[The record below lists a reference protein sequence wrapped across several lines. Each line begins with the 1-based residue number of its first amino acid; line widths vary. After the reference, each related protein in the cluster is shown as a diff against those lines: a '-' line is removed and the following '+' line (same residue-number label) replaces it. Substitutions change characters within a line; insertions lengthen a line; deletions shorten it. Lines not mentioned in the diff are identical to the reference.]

1 MTDKKTTINYML
13 IAVLSIVVFRFIITG
28 AIPLLDKTEA
38 RYAEISRLMQETGEW
53 VVLQIDYNEPFWAKP
68 PLSTWMSAVSFELFG
83 VNELTARLPS
93 FLLGVAMLFILG
105 YFVKKTKVSPLV
117 PALVLVTTPE
127 FLIHMGVVS
136 TDSALCFS
144 VMLIMLSFWKSISS
158 DKKTIWNY
166 LFFVGLGLGFLAKG
180 PLVLVL
186 TGAPVFF
193 WLLLNRKTFFSNL
206 GKLPWIVGLL
216 ITIAIALP
224 WYLLTEQRSPGFID
238 YFIVGEHF
246 NRFLKPGWSGDL
258 YGQPKTQ
265 PLGLI
270 WVFMLSF
277 CLPWF
282 YIVLAKIVKFKKRI
296 LDDKYVAFLLF
307 WLFWT
312 PIFFTISKNILHTY
326 ILPSTVPM
334 ALLIA
339 HWWPEYKHKKKALI
353 ACSIFPILVFIA
365 GAGLLVTDQWKV
377 YMNSDKLLVAKSE
390 ELKIDKN
397 PPILYLDSKT
407 YSSQFYNK
415 GNVTDTRDKPAKIDS
430 ILEAYDKLYILSDK
444 REFYLLPK
452 KYVSKLQ
459 VIDTTKK
466 ARLYL
471 YNK

>member
-1 MTDKKTTINYML
+1 
-13 IAVLSIVVFRFIITG
+13 
-28 AIPLLDKTEA
+28 
-38 RYAEISRLMQETGEW
+38 
-53 VVLQIDYNEPFWAKP
+53 
-68 PLSTWMSAVSFELFG
+68 
-83 VNELTARLPS
+83 
-93 FLLGVAMLFILG
+93 
-105 YFVKKTKVSPLV
+105 
-117 PALVLVTTPE
+117 
-127 FLIHMGVVS
+127 MGVVS

-166 LFFVGLGLGFLAKG
+166 LFFVGIGLGFLAKG

-193 WLLLNRKTFFSNL
+193 WLLLDRKTFFSNL
-206 GKLPWIVGLL
+206 GKLPWILGIL
-216 ITIAIALP
+216 ITVAIALP
-224 WYLLTEQRSPGFID
+224 WYLLTESRSPGFLD

-270 WVFMLSF
+270 WAFMLLF

-282 YIVLAKIVKFKKRI
+282 YIVLAKIVKLKKRI
-296 LDDKYVAFLLF
+296 LDDRYVAFLLF
-307 WLFWT
+307 WLLWT

-326 ILPSTVPM
+326 ILPSTIPL

-339 HWWPEYKHKKKALI
+339 HWWPEYKHKKRALI
-353 ACSIFPILVFIA
+353 ACSIFPILIFIV
-365 GAGLLVTDQWKV
+365 GAGMLFTDQWKL
-377 YMNSDKLLVAKSE
+377 YMNSDKLLVEKVEVLNE
-390 ELKIDKN
+390 ENN

-415 GNVTDTRDKPAKIDS
+415 GNVIGTRDKPAKIDS

-444 REFYLLPK
+444 REFYFLPK